1 MGEESGF
8 GASVTTNELLN
19 MYLDKTSDIYLPV
32 VKTEKRKCFPFRE
45 LPFTTSKGLLLF
57 LMKMKPSGF

>member
-32 VKTEKRKCFPFRE
+32 VKAEKESVSRFGNCRLQQAKA
-45 LPFTTSKGLLLF
+45 LLLF